1 MSRVSATHST
11 PEQDMP
17 TGLIRRG
24 ARYSIRRRIPLD
36 LVDHYGKAEVTL
48 ALGTSDPKEARRLV
62 PQVWAAL
69 GAEFDAVREAL
80 REPESAPDAA
90 PAVDPHA
97 VAAALLLKLRER
109 RDAAGA
115 AGELPA
121 FNQAMADSL
130 LHEQA
135 VLDGQETPTKSLRHA
150 EGVRMA
156 LRAILSGEG
165 AIAIPTPQAAPPAQA
180 DGENPTL
187 QEVHELWIKHQE
199 RPVSTLRAMRLAVER
214 FEAVIGERRVKEVSR
229 RDVTNYIDKM
239 RTPGVV
245 TPKGF
250 SIPNMNSHLSMLSA
264 LFGYAVRRNLIE
276 TNPATSTQIQDT
288 RRPREKRREFDA
300 PALSAIF
307 SSPVYV
313 QDARPEAGAGE
324 ASYWIPL
331 LALYTGARIGEL
343 CQLHPEDVAQEAYVD
358 PKGKAQKAWVIR
370 IEQNKARGQTV
381 KTESSERR
389 IPVHDDLIKLGFVRY
404 AQAQKDKHLLFDKI
418 KAGNS
423 EGRLSMGWGQWFSE
437 YLRTKCGVT
446 DDRMTFH
453 SFRHT
458 FKHHA
463 RQALIPADVHNAL
476 TGHETRSAADAY
488 GGLSYP
494 LHPLVEGMKRYRV
507 AGFKVPTAPP
517 AFRS

>member
-1 MSRVSATHST
+1 
-11 PEQDMP
+11 MP

-36 LVDHYGKAEVTL
+36 LVDHYGKAEVTR
-48 ALGTSDPKEARRLV
+48 ALGTSDPKEARKLV

-69 GAEFDAVREAL
+69 DAEFDAVRVSL
-80 REPESAPDAA
+80 S
-90 PAVDPHA
+90 PAQAVPSGPPVDPNA
-97 VAAALLLKLRER
+97 IAAQLLGKLRARREAAAARGTL
-109 RDAAGA
+109 A
-115 AGELPA
+115 A
-121 FNQAMADSL
+121 FNQSLADGL
-130 LHEQA
+130 FYEQA
-135 VLDGQETPTKSLRHA
+135 ILDGEEAAGVSLARH
-150 EGVRMA
+150 EGVRNA
-156 LRAILSGEG
+156 LRAMLTGEG
-165 AIAIPTPQAAPPAQA
+165 ALAIPTAAPVVQA

-187 QEVHELWIKHQE
+187 QEVHELWIKHQD

-214 FEAVIGERRVKEVSR
+214 FEAMIGERRIKDISR
-229 RDVTNYIDKM
+229 RDVTTYIDKM
-239 RTPGVV
+239 RTPGAV

-276 TNPATSTQIQDT
+276 TNPATNTQIQDT

-300 PALSAIF
+300 PALAAIF
-307 SSPVYV
+307 SSPVYA

-343 CQLHPEDVAQEAYVD
+343 CQLHPEDVEQEAYVD
-358 PKGKAQKAWVIR
+358 PKGKPQKAWVIR

-404 AQAQKDKHLLFDKI
+404 AQAQKGKHLLFDRI
-418 KAGNS
+418 RAGNS

-437 YLRTKCGVT
+437 YLRTKCAVT
-446 DDRMTFH
+446 DERMTFH

-494 LHPLVEGMKRYRV
+494 LYPLVEGMKRYRV
-507 AGFKVPTAPP
+507 AGLTLPKPP
-517 AFRS
+517 QAYR